1 MWYFVA
7 GLVLGAVGGLI
18 LAVFTLARVN
28 AEMICEA
35 IEAGSFEIQG
45 IEFEIREVVKH
56 AQQSDLAGA
65 ADG

>member
-1 MWYFVA
+1 MGYFVA

-45 IEFEIREVVKH
+45 VEFEIREVKH
-56 AQQSDLAGA
+56 AQQSDLAGSVNS
-65 ADG
+65 

>member
-7 GLVLGAVGGLI
+7 GLVLGALGGLI
-18 LAVFTLARVN
+18 LAVLALARVN

-45 IEFEIREVVKH
+45 VKFEIREVKH

>member
-18 LAVFTLARVN
+18 LGVLTLTRVV
-28 AEMICEA
+28 AKMICKA
-35 IEAGSFEIQG
+35 IEAGHFEIQG
-45 IEFEIREVVKH
+45 TQFEVKEVQKH
-56 AQQSDLAGA
+56 AQQSDAGA

>member
-18 LAVFTLARVN
+18 LAVLTLARVN

-35 IEAGSFEIQG
+35 IEAGGFEIQG
-45 IEFEIREVVKH
+45 VKFEIKEVNH

-65 ADG
+65 VNS

>member
-7 GLVLGAVGGLI
+7 GLVLGALGGLI

-28 AEMICEA
+28 AEMICED
-35 IEAGSFEIQG
+35 IEAGGFEIHG
-45 IEFEIREVVKH
+45 IKFEIKEVNH

-65 ADG
+65 ANS

>member
-18 LAVFTLARVN
+18 LAVFTLARGN

-35 IEAGSFEIQG
+35 IEAASVEIHGIKFEVK
-45 IEFEIREVVKH
+45 EVNH

-65 ADG
+65 VNS

>member
-35 IEAGSFEIQG
+35 IEAGGFEIQG
-45 IEFEIREVVKH
+45 VKFEIREVKH

-65 ADG
+65 ADV